1 MVKERVVHRVADN
14 LPPPE
19 ATAKLLLSNL
29 DLKALP
35 LRRRPALLQSLVSTN
50 ISVVIGGANGDIPN
64 SRTPHP
70 SPLNESLPTFAPLFR
85 PQRSLHHPAIIGVGF
100 NLCGRRIAVQSRRE
114 GGGCVA
120 RKTVAGDKEF
130 FLWESSTAYL
140 SAARLKVEAD
150 EAYLSNE
157 STVTVTPTF
166 FEDACKSSCEGIM
179 AKTLDIDAGYCASKR
194 TDAWLKVKRDYIEE
208 LGDSLDLVPIGAWY
222 GNGRKAGW
230 YSPFLMACYNPDAK
244 EFQSVC
250 RVMSGFSDEFYK
262 SVQASSL
269 NFSSCLRSE

>member
-1 MVKERVVHRVADN
+1 
-14 LPPPE
+14 
-19 ATAKLLLSNL
+19 
-29 DLKALP
+29 
-35 LRRRPALLQSLVSTN
+35 
-50 ISVVIGGANGDIPN
+50 
-64 SRTPHP
+64 
-70 SPLNESLPTFAPLFR
+70 
-85 PQRSLHHPAIIGVGF
+85 
-100 NLCGRRIAVQSRRE
+100 
-114 GGGCVA
+114 
-120 RKTVAGDKEF
+120 
-130 FLWESSTAYL
+130 
-140 SAARLKVEAD
+140 
-150 EAYLSNE
+150 
-157 STVTVTPTF
+157 
-166 FEDACKSSCEGIM
+166 M